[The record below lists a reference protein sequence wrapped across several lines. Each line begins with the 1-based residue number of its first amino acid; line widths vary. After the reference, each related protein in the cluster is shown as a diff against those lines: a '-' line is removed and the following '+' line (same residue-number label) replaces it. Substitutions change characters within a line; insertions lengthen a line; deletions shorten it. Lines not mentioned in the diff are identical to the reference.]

1 MERAG
6 YDFKNPT
13 TVGKVVEVKPHDLN
27 ETQKRSKSRE
37 GW

>member
-13 TVGKVVEVKPHDLN
+13 TLGKVVEVKPHSLH
-27 ETQKRSKSRE
+27 ETQKRIQD
-37 GW
+37 